1 MKVLIVGA
9 GMQGQVLTWNLGRN
23 PAVSKILVTDYD
35 EARAKFVAGQVGN
48 GKATGAFIDASDIDA
63 VAKAGDGA
71 KLIVNAVVPEFN
83 MAIMRAC
90 LKAGA
95 AYLDMASGQTRT
107 KTIDEAYLEQMTLA
121 GDFAKAG
128 ITALLSTGHGPGC
141 HQHLRLDGLPGPRQ
155 VLRDPHQGLRPLRQP
170 GAAASVV
177 ARDLLHRLRTAAAPV
192 RGERVQARRDL
203 RPPRKL
209 HVPRAVRPRHGD
221 LP

>member
-23 PAVSKILVTDYD
+23 PAVSEILVTDYD

-48 GKATGAFIDASDIDA
+48 GKATGAFIDASDVDA

-71 KLIVNAVVPEFN
+71 KLIVNAVIPEFN

-128 ITALLSTGHGPGC
+128 ITALLSTGMDPGVTNTFAG
-141 HQHLRLDGLPGPRQ
+141 DGLPGPRQ

-170 GAAASVV
+170 GAAAGLEPG
-177 ARDLLHRLRTAAAPV
+177 DLLHRLRPAAAPL
-192 RGERVQARRDL
+192 RGQRVQARRDL
-203 RPPRKL
+203 RPSRDSTCSPSRSASA
-209 HVPRAVRPRHGD
+209 R
-221 LP
+221 